1 MPFFRRGFGPGKG
14 RGIARIW
21 RAAFILLLLAEKPS
35 HGYEL
40 ASRLEEFELGSAS
53 IGQMGGLYRILTE
66 LEAEGLVVA
75 EWDTS
80 EPGPAKKNYR
90 ITAKGKMFLSRIA
103 DDFKNTKKILD
114 RFIKRHA
121 AVENS

>member
-40 ASRLEEFELGSAS
+40 ASRLEEFDLGSSS

-66 LEAEGLVVA
+66 LEAEELVVA
-75 EWDTS
+75 KWDTS
-80 EPGPAKKNYR
+80 EPGPAKKEYR
-90 ITAKGKMFLSRIA
+90 ITSKGRTFLSRIA

-114 RFIKRHA
+114 RFIDRHDSI
-121 AVENS
+121 NN

>member
-40 ASRLEEFELGSAS
+40 ASRLEEFDLGSSS

-66 LEAEGLVVA
+66 LEAEELVVA
-75 EWDTS
+75 EWNTS
-80 EPGPAKKNYR
+80 VPGPAKKEYR
-90 ITAKGKMFLSRIA
+90 ITSKGRTFLSRIA

-114 RFIKRHA
+114 RFIDRHD
-121 AVENS
+121 VINN